1 MKFSI
6 LDYFPIYLSNDAE
19 KYSLRILFLNNLEG
33 DSITANHRDNLPV
46 LYKYGAMLFCWDIR
60 LNRVIAVWK
69 SYSLCLQFLYLL
81 NCIMVVQAHWKL
93 SKNYKTQVRS
103 RPILFQ
109 WPMRCT
115 INSKINGTPK
125 GVYLPIQKIHSI
137 LAVVANLL
145 VHSNLW
151 YIIMHK

>member
-1 MKFSI
+1 MKLKNIHSEFM
-6 LDYFPIYLSNDAE
+6 
-19 KYSLRILFLNNLEG
+19 NNLG

-60 LNRVIAVWK
+60 LHRVIAVWT
-69 SYSLCLQFLYLL
+69 SYSLCLQFLSLL

-93 SKNYKTQVRS
+93 SKNYLTQVRS

-115 INSKINGTPK
+115 INSKINGTLK
-125 GVYLPIQKIHSI
+125 GVYLSVSKIHSI
-137 LAVVANLL
+137 LAVANLL
-145 VHSNLW
+145 AHSNLW
-151 YIIMHK
+151 HIIMHK